1 MLHTESVYPKT
12 LKLLKEIMAES
23 DLDFLSLVGGTSLAL
38 QIGHRISV
46 DLDLFTSQTFD
57 KNKVL
62 NTLSKLG
69 KTENI
74 IDQGYFL
81 QLEINQIKID
91 IVKYPYKF
99 VDEPILIDKIRLLPI
114 DKIAVMKL
122 VAICNRG
129 AKKDFV
135 DIYFLL
141 EKYSVSELVVL
152 FENQFPQ
159 MNTLQLF
166 KSMVYFDDA
175 DLQPDPI
182 MIKSIDWQ
190 EIKNKIIQKMKD
202 YL

>member
-1 MLHTESVYPKT
+1 MKEPT
-12 LKLLKEIMAES
+12 LE
-23 DLDFLSLVGGTSLAL
+23 FLSLVGGTSLAL

-46 DLDLFTSQTFD
+46 DLDLFTSKSFD
-57 KNKVL
+57 KVEVL
-62 NTLSKLG
+62 DTLSKLG
-69 KTENI
+69 KLENI

-91 IVKYPYKF
+91 IVKYPYDF
-99 VDEPILIDKIRLLPI
+99 VDKPILIDEIRLLSI
-114 DKIAVMKL
+114 EKIAIMKL

-141 EKYSVSELVVL
+141 KKYSVIDLINL
-152 FENQFPQ
+152 FEQQFPD
-159 MNTLQLF
+159 MNTLQLL
-166 KSMVYFDDA
+166 KSMIYFDDA

-182 MIKSIDWQ
+182 MIKELHWQ
-190 EIKNKIIQKMKD
+190 EVKNEIIQKMKS

>member
-1 MLHTESVYPKT
+1 MFHTESVYPKT

>member
-12 LKLLKEIMAES
+12 LKLLKEIMKEPT
-23 DLDFLSLVGGTSLAL
+23 LEFLSLVGGTSLAL

-46 DLDLFTSQTFD
+46 DLDLFTSKSFD
-57 KNKVL
+57 KVEVL
-62 NTLSKLG
+62 DTLSKLG
-69 KTENI
+69 KLENI

-91 IVKYPYKF
+91 IVKYPYDF
-99 VDEPILIDKIRLLPI
+99 VDKPILIDEIRLLSI
-114 DKIAVMKL
+114 EKIAIMKL

-141 EKYSVSELVVL
+141 KKYSVIDLITL
-152 FENQFPQ
+152 FEKQFPD
-159 MNTLQLF
+159 MNTLQLL
-166 KSMVYFDDA
+166 KSMIYFNDA

-182 MIKSIDWQ
+182 MIKELHWQ
-190 EIKNKIIQKMKD
+190 EVKNEIIQKMKS

>member
-1 MLHTESVYPKT
+1 MLHTESIYPKT

-23 DLDFLSLVGGTSLAL
+23 NLDFLSLVGGTSLAL

-46 DLDLFTSQTFD
+46 DLDLFTSKYFD
-57 KNKVL
+57 KDKVL
-62 NTLSKLG
+62 KTLSKLG
-69 KTENI
+69 KIENI

-99 VDEPILIDKIRLLPI
+99 VDEPILIEKIRLLPI
-114 DKIAVMKL
+114 EKIAIMKL

-182 MIKSIDWQ
+182 MIKSINWQ

>member
-12 LKLLKEIMAES
+12 LKLLKEIMKEPT
-23 DLDFLSLVGGTSLAL
+23 LEFLSLVGGTSLAL

-46 DLDLFTSQTFD
+46 DLDLFTSKSFD
-57 KNKVL
+57 KVEVL
-62 NTLSKLG
+62 DTLSKLG
-69 KTENI
+69 KLENI

-91 IVKYPYKF
+91 IVKYPYDF
-99 VDEPILIDKIRLLPI
+99 VDKPILIDEIRLLSI
-114 DKIAVMKL
+114 EKIAIMKL

-141 EKYSVSELVVL
+141 KKYSVIDLINL
-152 FENQFPQ
+152 FEQQFPD
-159 MNTLQLF
+159 MNTLQLL
-166 KSMVYFDDA
+166 KSMIYFDDA

-182 MIKSIDWQ
+182 MIKELHWQ
-190 EIKNKIIQKMKD
+190 EVKNEIIQKMKS

>member
-1 MLHTESVYPKT
+1 M
-12 LKLLKEIMAES
+12 
-23 DLDFLSLVGGTSLAL
+23 
-38 QIGHRISV
+38 
-46 DLDLFTSQTFD
+46 
-57 KNKVL
+57 
-62 NTLSKLG
+62 
-69 KTENI
+69 
-74 IDQGYFL
+74 